1 MAGLLRLKCARH
13 LQGGSAWTRPIGS
26 FFLSSTPYPHLPT
39 FSNRLESFALESQM
53 KIAHEKLVGLDREA
67 IVGAL
72 GPVLAAH
79 AVDCVELVWRSDR
92 GERVLEVTV
101 EKPGSVEPGAGVTL
115 ELVSEVSRDLS
126 AALDVADCIAQRY
139 RLEVGSPG
147 LERTLYGAS
156 DFERFSGRSARLKLR
171 VPVRGQHVLVGTL
184 AGVDEATVGLE
195 IKGEVVRIPLADV
208 DGARL
213 VFEWKK
219 GEPRGGRNG
228 RGSEHARD
236 VRSRARNG
244 AGE

>member
-1 MAGLLRLKCARH
+1 
-13 LQGGSAWTRPIGS
+13 
-26 FFLSSTPYPHLPT
+26 
-39 FSNRLESFALESQM
+39 M
-53 KIAHEKLVGLDREA
+53 KIAHEKLTGLDREA

-79 AVDCVELVWRSDR
+79 SLDCVELVWRSDR

-101 EKPGSVEPGAGVTL
+101 EKSDSVDAGAGVTL
-115 ELVSEVSRDLS
+115 EVISEVSRDLS

-147 LERTLYGAS
+147 LERTLYGEA
-156 DFERFSGRSARLKLR
+156 DFRRFAGRSARLKLR

-184 AGVDEATVGLE
+184 AGVDEGTVGLQ
-195 IKGEVVRIPLADV
+195 IKDEVVRIPLGDV
-208 DGARL
+208 DAARL

-219 GEPRGGRNG
+219 GEPRGARHGRA
-228 RGSEHARD
+228 SEQARD
-236 VRSRARNG
+236 TRSRDRNG